1 MLRIKMINTIKNF
14 KWFFSI
20 SFLSVLLG
28 IFTFLTFINQDFFFL
43 NENNLQYLLIL
54 DVAILVIF
62 LLLLVRESSR
72 LFLQYK
78 NKKTGSKTS
87 LNYVLQFSLFAF
99 IPSLVIA
106 IFSLILFNVALQKYF
121 DKKITS
127 AVNNSYQIA
136 QNYIE
141 ETKKTVEAD
150 AFLVGIDLNR
160 YSGILFSNPTRV
172 KKSIRTQKI
181 LRRLDEIYLIDSSG
195 TILLGETNNPDDE
208 FKIPSD
214 EEFDLAL
221 KGKAVSLE
229 VSAEN
234 KTAVMLKLDNFID
247 TYLYISRNVQ
257 PQLLQ
262 YLDDTE
268 EAVSFYYSVENNRTG
283 IKITFAIIY
292 TMLVSMLLFL
302 TIVLAI
308 AFAGRLT
315 KPIINLISASKNISA
330 GKLDSKVPDIES
342 DEEIK
347 TLNKNFNNMIDR
359 LKKQQDK
366 LLASERYSAW
376 ESVARKLAHEI
387 KNPLT
392 PIQLSIDRLK
402 EKYSEKLKDDRSDFS
417 KYLETIN
424 RQIVDIKKL
433 VNEFSDFAR
442 MPAPLLKKIKI
453 NEVLNRAIS
462 FYRMSNKEV
471 ILNLDNNLKKNYSIK
486 GDDEQLYRVFVNLIK
501 NSLEAIEEKKQK
513 VPNLQGKINVE
524 IDTNNEY
531 IVIKMLDNGIGF
543 NDVKNITKPYFTTK
557 KKGTGLG
564 LPIVTKIINEHNG
577 DINFLKNSKGAE
589 IVISLPIFS

>member
-1 MLRIKMINTIKNF
+1 MLNIIKNF
-14 KWFFSI
+14 KWFFAISI
-20 SFLSVLLG
+20 IAVLLG
-28 IFTFLTFINQDFFFL
+28 VFTFITFINQNFIFL

-127 AVNNSYQIA
+127 AVNNSYQVA

-268 EAVSFYYSVENNRTG
+268 EAVSFYYSVENNQTG